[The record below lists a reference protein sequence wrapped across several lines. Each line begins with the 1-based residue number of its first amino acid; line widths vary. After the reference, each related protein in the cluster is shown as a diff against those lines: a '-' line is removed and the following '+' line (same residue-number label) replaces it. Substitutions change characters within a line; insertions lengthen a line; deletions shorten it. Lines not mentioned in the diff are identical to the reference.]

1 MRARE
6 PLTGAAQSPPGTAA
20 PASAR
25 AAATTSVEK
34 RGGDW
39 IYRSPAS
46 AAAAGADGIER
57 IEAFFH
63 GAGYAMHRHDTY
75 AIGRTLAG
83 VQSFRY
89 RGSMRHSLPGGT
101 MVLHPD
107 EPHDGQ
113 AGTGEGF
120 RYRMIYVDPAL
131 FQQALGGQPLP
142 FVKGGLSND
151 PRLFAA
157 THNVLSS
164 MDRAMNPLEQD
175 DGLYE
180 LAMALHAAAGARATR
195 RPVDF
200 GAARRAREYLLAS
213 LERTVTLDELAAA
226 AGRDR
231 WSLSHDFRALFGTSP
246 HRYLTMRRLDRVRQ
260 LALAGMPLA
269 DASAASGFADQ
280 SHMTRHFKRAW
291 GVAPAQWLGM
301 LGISSRDRG

>member
-1 MRARE
+1 MSELAKAPRR
-6 PLTGAAQSPPGTAA
+6 LAA
-20 PASAR
+20 PLER
-25 AAATTSVEK
+25 
-34 RGGDW
+34 RGADW
-39 IYRSPAS
+39 IYRSPQS
-46 AAAAGADGIER
+46 GSTGGPSGGSGRGDIHGAGGAGGIER

-89 RGSMRHSLPGGT
+89 RGSLRHSLPGGT

-120 RYRMIYVDPAL
+120 RYRMVYVDPAL
-131 FQQALGGQPLP
+131 FQQALGGKPLP
-142 FVKGGLSND
+142 FVHGGLSND

-157 THNVLSS
+157 TENLLRS
-164 MDRAMNPLEQD
+164 MDRAMDPLEQD

-180 LAMALHAAAGARATR
+180 LATALDAAAGTRPVR
-195 RPVDF
+195 RPVDYA
-200 GAARRAREYLLAS
+200 AARRAREYLLAS
-213 LERTVTLDELAAA
+213 LEHTVTLNELAAA

-246 HRYLTMRRLDRVRQ
+246 HRYLTMRRLDLVRQ

-269 DASAASGFADQ
+269 EASAASGFSDQ

-291 GVAPAQWLGM
+291 GVAPAQWLNM
-301 LGISSRDRG
+301 LGATSPATR

>member
-1 MRARE
+1 MSGHAH
-6 PLTGAAQSPPGTAA
+6 A
-20 PASAR
+20 PRRLA
-25 AAATTSVEK
+25 TSVEK
-34 RGGDW
+34 HGVDW
-39 IYRSPAS
+39 IYRSPPS
-46 AAAAGADGIER
+46 TAAGGAGGMNGAGGIER

-89 RGSMRHSLPGGT
+89 RGSLRHSLPGGT
-101 MVLHPD
+101 LVLHPD

-131 FQQALGGQPLP
+131 FQEALGGKPLP
-142 FVKGGLSND
+142 FVKGGLSDD

-157 THNVLSS
+157 TRNLLRG
-164 MDRAMNPLEQD
+164 MDRAMDPLEQD

-180 LAMALHAAAGARATR
+180 LAMALHAAAGAAPTR
-195 RPVDF
+195 RPVDYA
-200 GAARRAREYLLAS
+200 AARRAREYLLAS
-213 LERTVTLDELAAA
+213 RERAVTLDDVAAA

-246 HRYLTMRRLDRVRQ
+246 HRYLTMRRLDLVRQ
-260 LALAGMPLA
+260 LALAGLPLA
-269 DASAASGFADQ
+269 DAAAASGFSDQ
-280 SHMTRHFKRAW
+280 SHMTRHFRRAW
-291 GVAPAQWLGM
+291 GVAPGQWLAM
-301 LGISSRDRG
+301 LGTLPRRTGEA